1 MSCPTPEEIQ
11 TLLAPGE
18 PRDPAR
24 ASAVIAHVRECPRCR
39 EALTDEIGTKLAPVT
54 PGAPGKKKRKGPS
67 NAFIFLVGLGIGLVV
82 FGRLGA
88 RRLTSRPRGD
98 GAAVISSSR

>member
-1 MSCPTPEEIQ
+1 VSCPTPEEIQ

-54 PGAPGKKKRKGPS
+54 QNAARQKRKGPS
-67 NAFIFLVGLGIGLVV
+67 NAFIFLVGLGIGLFV

-88 RRLTSRPRGD
+88 RRLASPRHGD